1 MPSQDSEWSPAS
13 AAVVGLES
21 EEYPASAAVVGLVV
35 VGVESI
41 S

>member
-1 MPSQDSEWSPAS
+1 MPSQDSEGSPAS
-13 AAVVGLES
+13 AAGVGLES
-21 EEYPASAAVVGLVV
+21 EGFPASAAVVGLVV

>member
-1 MPSQDSEWSPAS
+1 MPSQDSEGSPAS

-21 EEYPASAAVVGLVV
+21 EGSPASAVVVGLVV
-35 VGVESI
+35 VGVEFI

>member
-1 MPSQDSEWSPAS
+1 MPSQDCEGSPAS
-13 AAVVGLES
+13 AAGVGLES
-21 EEYPASAAVVGLVV
+21 EGFPASAAVVGLVV